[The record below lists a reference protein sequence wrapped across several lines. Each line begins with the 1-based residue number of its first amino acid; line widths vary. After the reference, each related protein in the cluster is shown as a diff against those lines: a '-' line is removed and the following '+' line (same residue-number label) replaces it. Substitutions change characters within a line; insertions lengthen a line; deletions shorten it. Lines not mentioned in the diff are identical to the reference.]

1 MMNLAMKWM
10 TKETT
15 GAGLLVGGLVGLIVL
30 VTMERTAL
38 QAVIDITDA
47 RKATRQQVVVVRQLD
62 EHLQAL
68 DRARSSL
75 LMGAG
80 DAADQAF
87 AGARA
92 GLHTEQERLI
102 QGGRQ
107 TPDLQ
112 PEVAAVV
119 AAVASA
125 EALLTADRQ
134 RLEDLSAVAARVRAS
149 AARIATTQAQ
159 LERLAQ
165 ALYRRIDL
173 LDGMVQARQRHA
185 NTLRGAMIALVL
197 GLLSGAYSL
206 LWSEHFRRQRAE
218 QRLRASH
225 EQLEATVKARTAEL
239 EESRLRL
246 RDLAIRLDESIE
258 AERRRLAREVH
269 DQLGQ
274 TLTVLKLQARRLPSR
289 DSASGEFDRLLDEAI
304 ATSRRIAAELR
315 PPLLDDLGLAAALNQ
330 LAQQH
335 GTGASV
341 NVEDDHVLTPRQ
353 AEQLYR
359 IAQEAVTNVLRHA
372 DAEQLRIRGGA
383 TDALYLLSIED
394 DGVGM
399 AAAPARSGALGILG
413 MRERAQL
420 AGGECRWL
428 NSPSGGTQVE
438 IRLPLA
444 QERGELPC
452 ASC

>member
-10 TKETT
+10 TKEAA

-30 VTMERTAL
+30 VAMERTAL

-68 DRARSSL
+68 DRAHSSL

-80 DAADQAF
+80 DPADQAF
-87 AGARA
+87 AAARA

-102 QGGRQ
+102 QGGHQ
-107 TPDLQ
+107 TPDIQ
-112 PEVAAVV
+112 SEAAAVV
-119 AAVASA
+119 AAVTSA

-149 AARIATTQAQ
+149 AASIATIQAQ

-165 ALYRRIDL
+165 ALYWRIDA
-173 LDGMVQARQRHA
+173 LDGVVQARQRHA

-197 GLLSGAYSL
+197 GLLGGAYTL
-206 LWSEHFRRQRAE
+206 LWSEHVRRQRAE

-274 TLTVLKLQARRLPSR
+274 TLTVLKLQTRRLLPL
-289 DSASGEFDRLLDEAI
+289 DNASAEFDELLDEAI
-304 ATSRRIAAELR
+304 TTSRRIAAELR
-315 PPLLDDLGLAAALNQ
+315 PPLLDDLGLAAALSQ
-330 LAQQH
+330 LAKQH
-335 GTGASV
+335 GAGASV
-341 NVEDDHVLTPRQ
+341 NVEDDHVLSLRQ

-372 DAEQLRIRGGA
+372 DAEHLRIRGGA

-444 QERGELPC
+444 REKGELPC